1 MAGSERDPA
10 EVYSSLGVKPII
22 HAYGQ
27 ATRYGG
33 TRTRPEVMAVMA
45 DAASVF
51 VDMGELNEKAGE
63 VIARLTGA
71 EAGFVCPG
79 AAGGLVLQTAACI
92 AGSDPVKMR
101 RLPDTAGMKN
111 EIVIQTMHRFP
122 YDQCYRAAGGVLVDA
137 GDAKRCYS
145 WQLEGAINERTAA
158 VAYLCAPFTNRRALP
173 LEEVCRIAHS
183 HELPV
188 IVDAASMLPPRSNL
202 HQYLQQGADMVVLSG
217 GKGVRGPQGSGIL
230 CGRKDLI
237 EAAAANANPNPFL
250 GRSMKVAKEEIVG
263 LVKALEIFVGE
274 DEGEEMHRYAK
285 MAERVQDA
293 LVEAPGLDVTVEHD
307 DFDYLI
313 PHAVLRFTKDWRGP
327 SRDQVA
333 RSLEAGDPPIYLH
346 QIGEPDELAVDPM
359 NLTEE
364 ELETVVRRLGEE
376 LLV

>member
-1 MAGSERDPA
+1 
-10 EVYSSLGVKPII
+10 
-22 HAYGQ
+22 
-27 ATRYGG
+27 
-33 TRTRPEVMAVMA
+33 
-45 DAASVF
+45 
-51 VDMGELNEKAGE
+51 
-63 VIARLTGA
+63 
-71 EAGFVCPG
+71 
-79 AAGGLVLQTAACI
+79 
-92 AGSDPVKMR
+92 
-101 RLPDTAGMKN
+101 MKN

-359 NLTEE
+359 NLTDE